1 MNHLA
6 HIERERAL
14 EKIRGQVRGKR
25 SSRAVGRGKRM
36 GVTGPTFAELAQGE
50 RVELERYATEAGRDW
65 RTDLI
70 ADCLRGSTRRA
81 ARFDKV
87 LCPMVTRYGAK
98 WFRRELQVPWEAR

>member
-14 EKIRGQVRGKR
+14 EKIRGRR
-25 SSRAVGRGKRM
+25 SSRGSGRGKRM
-36 GVTGPTFAELAQGE
+36 GVVGPTFAELAQGE

-98 WFRRELQVPWEAR
+98 WFRRELQVPWEGR

>member
-6 HIERERAL
+6 HVAREREL
-14 EKIRGQVRGKR
+14 EKIRGRRKARATGHGAR
-25 SSRAVGRGKRM
+25 ISR
-36 GVTGPTFAELAQGE
+36 TGPTFAELAQGE
-50 RVELERYATEAGRDW
+50 RVELERYANEAGRDW

-98 WFRRELQVPWEAR
+98 WFRRELQVPWEPR